1 MNCYHP
7 VMFNNEL
14 VVNKPKPFTLLNKNY
29 VIWKTDNGKL
39 NCTINKCSHRGAKLS
54 DGTIKNNCIEC
65 PYHGWQFNGTGK
77 CKYIP
82 QIPLIERENYK
93 PPKACNIKGIDAK
106 MYDDIVWV
114 NPYDLDIEFK
124 SLEKWNDS
132 SKYLITDYPLDVS
145 YNFALQI
152 ENLLD
157 PAHLHFV
164 HDGFQGNRNKAS
176 AVFAKD
182 LKIDE
187 KELSARFVHENK
199 DTPQIIIKF
208 HIPSI
213 VEVSIMDKKMNVVRK
228 NIIYVSP
235 SEKGKCRVM
244 FRDIAVKEFLTPEDN
259 LFVKKHV
266 NLLIDG
272 FAKPFIDSHYQLIN
286 QEVVMSIMKQDID
299 VLMGQQEN
307 VENYFDSVY
316 AMPTESDRLI
326 VEFRKWIRNIPD
338 RELFV

>member
-1 MNCYHP
+1 
-7 VMFNNEL
+7 MFNNEL
-14 VVNKPKPFTLLNKNY
+14 TINKPKPFTLLNKNY
-29 VIWKTDNGKL
+29 VIWKTDNGNL

-54 DGTIKNNCIEC
+54 DGIIRNNCIEC
-65 PYHGWQFNGTGK
+65 PYHGWQFNGNGK
-77 CKYIP
+77 CKFIP
-82 QIPLIERENYK
+82 QVPLMERDTYK
-93 PPKACNIKGIDAK
+93 PPKSCNIKSIDSK
-106 MYDDIVWV
+106 VFDDIVWV
-114 NPYDLDIEFK
+114 NPYDQDVEF
-124 SLEKWNDS
+124 SPLEKWNDP

-182 LKIDE
+182 LKIDK

-235 SEKGKCRVM
+235 SQKGKCRVL
-244 FRDIAVKEFLTPEDN
+244 FRDIAVKKYLTPEDN

-307 VENYFDSVY
+307 IGNYFDSVY
-316 AMPTESDRLI
+316 TMPTESDRLI
-326 VEFRKWIRNIPD
+326 VEFRKWIKNIPD